1 MPQLG
6 THLASFSAW
15 SDYSGTMD
23 HDDPYFE
30 EPTWTFDGVKQY
42 LIAIVALLVFS
53 GTLAVGIL
61 SLTSIAGSG
70 H

>member
-1 MPQLG
+1 M
-6 THLASFSAW
+6 
-15 SDYSGTMD
+15 DY
-23 HDDPYFE
+23 DDLYFE
-30 EPTWTFDGVKQY
+30 ELTWTFDGVKQY

>member
-1 MPQLG
+1 
-6 THLASFSAW
+6 
-15 SDYSGTMD
+15 MD

-30 EPTWTFDGVKQY
+30 DLTWTFDGVRQY
-42 LIAIVALLVFS
+42 LIAIIALLVFS

-61 SLTSIAGSG
+61 CLTSIAGSG